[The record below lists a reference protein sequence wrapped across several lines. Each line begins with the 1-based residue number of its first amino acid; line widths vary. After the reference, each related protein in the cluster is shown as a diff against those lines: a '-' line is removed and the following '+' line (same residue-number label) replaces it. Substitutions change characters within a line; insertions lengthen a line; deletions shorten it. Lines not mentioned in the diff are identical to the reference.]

1 MTDGVRGN
9 NLSEL
14 VVRLGAFFQAPSGRL
29 GYLISGALAFV
40 ALSVLLNRHLFGFA
54 SSEGWKVSYGAF

>member
-1 MTDGVRGN
+1 MADEERGN
-9 NLSEL
+9 GL
-14 VVRLGAFFQAPSGRL
+14 LGRFACAVSFFRAPTGRV
-29 GYLISGALAFV
+29 GYLISGALVFV